1 MTGWRATVEVQPR
14 QVKVLVTDSEGDVL
28 RARLR
33 RPPCHPRALLTLLE
47 GIALWSG
54 ARLSVA
60 LRVAPEADEGWIGEP
75 DGSWLW
81 PEDSALVRF
90 AFVEPRK
97 LSRLRGLGSFRE
109 LLRGHGAGR

>member
-14 QVKVLVTDSEGDVL
+14 QVKVLVTDWRGDVL
-28 RARLR
+28 RARLG
-33 RPPCHPRALLTLLE
+33 RPACHPRALLTLLE

-81 PEDSALVRF
+81 PEDSALVQFRF
-90 AFVEPRK
+90 AESHR
-97 LSRLRGLGSFRE
+97 LSRLRGLGSFRD
-109 LLRGHGAGR
+109 LLRVHDGRR